1 MKTALVYTWKRI
13 VLGHEKVAVEKWASD
28 TERLRRYQDEGRIE
42 GFSWFLDTQ
51 GTGGMLVVTLD
62 DNQIAAVSND
72 EEGLASRMLSAII
85 AEDFRWSMHAAGDSV
100 DAYMGLYSATVDRL
114 ASAG

>member
-13 VLGHEKVAVEKWASD
+13 VPGQEKVAVEKWASD

-42 GFSWFLDTQ
+42 GYSWFLDTQ

-62 DNQIAAVSND
+62 DSQIAAVSND
-72 EEGLASRMLSAII
+72 EEGLASRMVSVII

-100 DAYMGLYSATVDRL
+100 DASMGLYSAAVDRL